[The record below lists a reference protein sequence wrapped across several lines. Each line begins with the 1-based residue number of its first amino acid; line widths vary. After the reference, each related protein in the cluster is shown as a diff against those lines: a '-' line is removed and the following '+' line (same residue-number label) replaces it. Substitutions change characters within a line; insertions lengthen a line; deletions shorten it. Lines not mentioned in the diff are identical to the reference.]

1 MGGEKAHS
9 AGRVEKAESLTE
21 VFLATVSGLG
31 GAGEDG
37 DVGGQEAG
45 SRV

>member
-21 VFLATVSGLG
+21 VLLATVSGLG
-31 GAGEDG
+31 GAGED
-37 DVGGQEAG
+37 
-45 SRV
+45 